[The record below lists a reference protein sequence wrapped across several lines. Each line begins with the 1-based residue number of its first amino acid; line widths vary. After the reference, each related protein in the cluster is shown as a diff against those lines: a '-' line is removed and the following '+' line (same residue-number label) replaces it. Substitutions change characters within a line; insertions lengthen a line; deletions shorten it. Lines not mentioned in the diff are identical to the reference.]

1 MTKDLHMKRAKLTQ
15 GNARACAS
23 HGARAAGQVPNGVRN
38 LGFARSEVAIITRDS
53 VRSRSS
59 FEATAEE

>member
-23 HGARAAGQVPNGVRN
+23 HGARAAAQVPNGVRI
-38 LGFARSEVAIITRDS
+38 LGFARIEDCKNNERLGTQQVRRGVALPG
-53 VRSRSS
+53 
-59 FEATAEE
+59 